1 MIFACLYGTLRIG
14 HDYFSSNFL
23 MRVDDTHG
31 DNKKVKAGKLDKK
44 EVKDEKDNAAYWVH
58 GMDSFRRCLRWR
70 WGFVEPL

>member
-1 MIFACLYGTLRIG
+1 
-14 HDYFSSNFL
+14 